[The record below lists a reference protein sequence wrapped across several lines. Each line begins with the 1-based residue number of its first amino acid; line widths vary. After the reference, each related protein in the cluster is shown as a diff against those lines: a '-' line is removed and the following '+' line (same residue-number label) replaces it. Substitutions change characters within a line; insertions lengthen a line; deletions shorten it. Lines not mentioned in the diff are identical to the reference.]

1 MPFVH
6 VTWLPKTCR
15 NAAVRKEV
23 SAAIM
28 NAMSNVKSADI
39 DPKNL
44 VVRFSEAVDG
54 FPLPCGFSAN
64 PDLGVPQKEGAEAF
78 LAGKEK

>member
-28 NAMSNVKSADI
+28 NAMANVKSADI
-39 DPKNL
+39 DP
-44 VVRFSEAVDG
+44 
-54 FPLPCGFSAN
+54 
-64 PDLGVPQKEGAEAF
+64 
-78 LAGKEK
+78 